1 MIDTSAPSTP
11 IPVENEEDTL
21 HIWSS
26 ILACM
31 QLYSDSI
38 HISITNWV
46 VRIEGNTSNCPSSVL
61 FVMSIEPPNI
71 VVSSSGTMWITIDAN
86 ALQEYYMNGHT
97 EVLVSVDL
105 RHDSITWFRMKKIFS
120 YVIIDSIDGPI
131 CDMFPIIDERSTT
144 IELPTSNNIQLCAER
159 ECINQTTEYTL
170 GDILHIK
177 VLPKNHVLGTIH
189 KVTIN
194 DINVPIITNEVN
206 EDGSLYA
213 TIRLESI
220 CETCFVNVTVSVMS
234 SIHEGNEILPR
245 ISSLK
250 KFSVSNISLQD
261 DCDDCDD
268 SDDSDE
274 SNGRLSDGAIGG
286 IVGGIVALC
295 LIAVFVVKSSSKLRR
310 LARGTP
316 GTEMV

>member
-1 MIDTSAPSTP
+1 MITSAPSTP
-11 IPVENEEDTL
+11 IPVENEEDIL

-38 HISITNWV
+38 HISMTNWV
-46 VRIEGNTSNCPSSVL
+46 VRVEGNTSNCPSSVL

-71 VVSSSGTMWITIDAN
+71 IVSSSGTMWITIDAN
-86 ALQEYYMNGHT
+86 ALQEYSMNGHT

-120 YVIIDSIDGPI
+120 YVIIDNIDGPI
-131 CDMFPIIDERSTT
+131 CDIFPIIDERSTT

-159 ECINQTTEYTL
+159 ECVNQITEYTL

-177 VLPKNHVLGTIH
+177 VLPENHVLGTIH

-213 TIRLESI
+213 TIQLESI

-268 SDDSDE
+268 SDE
-274 SNGRLSDGAIGG
+274 SNDSLSNSVIGG
-286 IVGGIVALC
+286 IVGSS
-295 LIAVFVVKSSSKLRR
+295 IAVGLIIVFAVKYLQRT
-310 LARGTP
+310 ARKTP
-316 GTEMV
+316 STEMV